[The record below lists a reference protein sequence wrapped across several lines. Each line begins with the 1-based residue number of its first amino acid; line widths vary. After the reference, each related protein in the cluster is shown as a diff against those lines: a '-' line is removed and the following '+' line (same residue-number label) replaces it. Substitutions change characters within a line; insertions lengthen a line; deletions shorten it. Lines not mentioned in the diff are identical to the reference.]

1 MGAGAAGLATAIF
14 AARRLPGRSVVALD
28 GARRLGAKILISGGS
43 RCNVTNVTVTERDF
57 WGGKRA
63 IVRRVLRAFS
73 AAEAASFFREIGVA
87 LLAEEDG
94 KLFPNT
100 NRSRTV
106 LDALLREA
114 ERSGVIL
121 RAGQR
126 VLALARRDDGFEL
139 ERTAGPL
146 RARRV
151 VLATGGLS
159 LPKTGSDGLGYRLA
173 ESLGHSLVATTPAL
187 APLVLEGSFHA
198 PLSGL
203 SCDVEILLRARGR
216 DSLRLRG
223 PMLFTHFG
231 LSGPVALNLSRH
243 WLRARLEGREI
254 AVSASF
260 LPAGGFEEAEKAL
273 LALAR
278 SKPRATLQNALA
290 TLVPAAL
297 AAALLRDLQLEAG
310 GPLSQ
315 LSREARRAVSRAL
328 SEWPLRVKDSRGY
341 DYAEATAGGVPLE
354 EIDARTMESRK
365 CTGLHLV
372 GEILD
377 VDGRIGGFN
386 FQWAWSSAF
395 VAARGLEAGLAG
407 A

>member
-1 MGAGAAGLATAIF
+1 
-14 AARRLPGRSVVALD
+14 
-28 GARRLGAKILISGGS
+28 
-43 RCNVTNVTVTERDF
+43 
-57 WGGKRA
+57 
-63 IVRRVLRAFS
+63 VRRVLRAFT
-73 AAEAASFFREIGVA
+73 AAEAASFFREMGVA
-87 LLAEEDG
+87 LHAEEDG

-100 NRSRTV
+100 NRSRSV

-114 ERSGVIL
+114 ERKGVIL

-126 VLALARRDDGFEL
+126 VLALARRDGGFEL
-139 ERTAGPL
+139 EMAAGPL

-151 VLATGGLS
+151 VLATGGLA

-203 SCDVEILLRARGR
+203 SCDVEILMRARGR
-216 DSLRLRG
+216 DRLRLRG

-231 LSGPVALNLSRH
+231 MSGPVALNVSRH

-254 AVSASF
+254 AMSASF
-260 LPAGGFEEAEKAL
+260 LPAGGFEEAEKTL

-290 TLVPAAL
+290 ALVPAAL

-328 SEWPLRVKDSRGY
+328 TEWPLRVKDSRGY
-341 DYAEATAGGVPLE
+341 DYAEVTAGGVPLE

-365 CTGLHLV
+365 CPGLHLV